1 MKYKL
6 VPINQSKLTI
16 RQQLSCLDDEK
27 LIKFY
32 DQTKAWLIKH
42 EAQTGTQN
50 LFDINGQKYDSQ
62 KYEAKLRLIEKIE
75 DEGRKRQLVAFLPNR
90 EIQKIFES

>member
-6 VPINQSKLTI
+6 VPINQPKLSA

-27 LIKFY
+27 LIKLY
-32 DQTKAWLIKH
+32 DKTKAWLIEH

-50 LFDINGQKYDSQ
+50 LFDVSGQEYDPR
-62 KYEAKLRLIEKIE
+62 KYEAKLGLIEKIE
-75 DEGRKRQLVAFLPNR
+75 DEGRKREITAFLPIK